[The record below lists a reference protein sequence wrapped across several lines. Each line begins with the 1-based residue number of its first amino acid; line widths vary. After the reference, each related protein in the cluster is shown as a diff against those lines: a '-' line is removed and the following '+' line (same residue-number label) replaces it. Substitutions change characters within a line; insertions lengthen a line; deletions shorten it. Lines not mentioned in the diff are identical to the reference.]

1 MIFIFPN
8 FHKKKFWKKIE
19 SIKFKKICYEYI
31 NNNSFINL
39 DDRNHI
45 KIVWSYSN
53 AVKTHNVNIF
63 HKKISATGL
72 PVAEILIKYNN
83 NNLEENDEVENEPIN
98 IELTDKK
105 TNPYKDENSIGFKWS
120 DLTEEVEEDIALANF
135 IESLKIKQTD
145 EKFFFFQKS
154 NYMIAVSY
162 IMKRKIKKFLFW
174 SNF

>member
-1 MIFIFPN
+1 MN
-8 FHKKKFWKKIE
+8 Q
-19 SIKFKKICYEYI
+19 
-31 NNNSFINL
+31 L
-39 DDRNHI
+39 
-45 KIVWSYSN
+45 
-53 AVKTHNVNIF
+53 
-63 HKKISATGL
+63 
-72 PVAEILIKYNN
+72 ILSLLI
-83 NNLEENDEVENEPIN
+83 
-98 IELTDKK
+98 KK

-135 IESLKIKQTD
+135 IESLKKKQTD